1 MSAVYDPAASTIT
14 GVAPVSGATTLNT
27 ETLARALAATPGANA
42 WEVEVLS
49 DEQAQL
55 YVIGDAVESRRT
67 VVNRSSH
74 ATIFN
79 LHAPHASGAEG
90 QNGAQPA
97 SQAMGRAELSLLAED
112 AANPDRLTARLADG
126 VTMASLTDN
135 PPYTL
140 PKPSEYA
147 FPMPPLV
154 DPVLQRDAAGALD
167 RARVQLEVAVAAQ
180 PNVSLSSA
188 EFFAT
193 RRERSFRNS
202 QGVRG
207 SYQET
212 EVFLDLVLIASDR
225 GNSAEMH
232 AELKRRR
239 LEDLQIAGTV
249 AAYATFARHS
259 LYATTPSTARGPV
272 ILSGEA
278 LANFFS
284 PLAFSSGNPILT
296 QTSAQAAYQHL
307 SRFSVGDF
315 ITGDEPRGD
324 RLNLSSDP
332 LRPYGVRSYRFDAD
346 GLPATE
352 VALIEN
358 GVLRRQW
365 ADARYA
371 AYLGVTPTGQTG
383 NLAVGR
389 GSASLDA
396 LRALDGAPVYE
407 IVSFSAFGPDPVT
420 GDFTAEIRLGYQHD
434 ATGVRPIKGGSLTGN
449 IFTALQDVRFSANA
463 YTDGVYYGPA
473 AARFGDLSVAGS

>member
-1 MSAVYDPAASTIT
+1 MGGAAL
-14 GVAPVSGATTLNT
+14 SGAQALNT
-27 ETLARALAATPGANA
+27 QTLAHALAATPGANA
-42 WEVEVLS
+42 WEVEVLN

-55 YVIGDAVESRRT
+55 YIIGDAVESRRT
-67 VVNRSSH
+67 VVSQRAQ

-79 LHAPHASGAEG
+79 LHAPHASGASGE
-90 QNGAQPA
+90 NGAQPPQ
-97 SQAMGRAELSLLAED
+97 SAMGRAELSLLAED
-112 AANPDRLTARLADG
+112 AANANRLAARMADG

-135 PPYTL
+135 PPYAL

-154 DPVLQRDAAGALD
+154 DPVVLRGAADALD

-180 PNVSLSSA
+180 PNVTLGSA

-225 GNSAEMH
+225 GASAEMH

-259 LYATTPSTARGPV
+259 LYATTPPTARGPV

-278 LANFFS
+278 LANYFS
-284 PLAFSSGNPILT
+284 PLLFTGNAWVM

-307 SRFSVGDF
+307 SRFNVGDY
-315 ITGDEPRGD
+315 ITGEEPRGD
-324 RLNLSSDP
+324 RLTLTSDP

-358 GVLRRQW
+358 SVLRRQW

-371 AYLGVTPTGQTG
+371 AYLGVEPTGRTG

-389 GSASLDA
+389 GAASLDA

-407 IVSFSAFGPDPVT
+407 VVSFSAFAPDQVT
-420 GDFTAEIRLGYQHD
+420 GDFSAEIRLGYLHD
-434 ATGVRPIKGGSLTGN
+434 ARGVRPIKGGTLSGN
-449 IFTALQDVRFSANA
+449 VFTALQDVRFSASA

-473 AARFGDLSVAGS
+473 AARFGELSVAGS

>member
-1 MSAVYDPAASTIT
+1 MSAVYDPSASTI
-14 GVAPVSGATTLNT
+14 SGAAPSSGAQALNT
-27 ETLARALAATPGANA
+27 QTLAAALAATPGAHA
-42 WEVEVLS
+42 WEVEVLG
-49 DEQAQL
+49 DQQAQL

-67 VVNRSSH
+67 VVNQSSH
-74 ATIFN
+74 VTIFN
-79 LHAPHASGAEG
+79 LHAPHAAPGGG

-97 SQAMGRAELSLLAED
+97 SQAMGRAELALLPED
-112 AANPDRLTARLADG
+112 AANPDRLAARLADG

-135 PPYTL
+135 PPYPL
-140 PKPSEYA
+140 PRPSEYA
-147 FPMPPLV
+147 FPMPQLV
-154 DPVLQRDAAGALD
+154 DPVVLRDAEGALD

-212 EVFLDLVLIASDR
+212 EVFLDLVLIATDR

-259 LYATTPSTARGPV
+259 LYATTPPTARGPV

-284 PLAFSSGNPILT
+284 PLRFAGNPMLM

-307 SRFSVGDF
+307 NRVNVGDF
-315 ITGDEPRGD
+315 ISGEEPRGD
-324 RLNLSSDP
+324 RLNLTSDP

-346 GLPATE
+346 GLPATA
-352 VALIEN
+352 VALVEN
-358 GVLRRQW
+358 GVLQQQW

-371 AYLGVTPTGQTG
+371 TYLGVTPTGQVG

-389 GSASLDA
+389 GSASLEA
-396 LRALDGAPVYE
+396 LRALAGAPVYE
-407 IVSFSAFGPDPVT
+407 IVAFSAFSPDPVS
-420 GDFTAEIRLGYQHD
+420 GDFTAEIRLGYRHD
-434 ATGVRPIKGGSLTGN
+434 TTGVRPIKGGALTGN
-449 IFTALQDVRFSANA
+449 VFTALQDVRFSAA
-463 YTDGVYYGPA
+463 AFTDGVYYGPA
-473 AARFGDLSVAGS
+473 AARFGDLSVAGA

>member
-1 MSAVYDPAASTIT
+1 MSAVYDPSAFTTS
-14 GVAPVSGATTLNT
+14 GVATPSGAQTLNT
-27 ETLARALAATPGANA
+27 ETLANALAATPGANA

-49 DEQAQL
+49 DDQAQL

-67 VVNRSSH
+67 VTNQRAK

-79 LHAPHASGAEG
+79 LHAPHAATSGE
-90 QNGAQPA
+90 NGAQPA
-97 SQAMGRAELSLLAED
+97 QQAMGRAEISLLSED
-112 AANPDRLTARLADG
+112 SANPNQLASRLADG

-140 PKPSEYA
+140 PGPSEYT

-154 DPVLQRDAAGALD
+154 DPVVLRGAADALD
-167 RARVQLEVAVAAQ
+167 RARVQLEVAIAAE
-180 PNVSLSSA
+180 PNVTLSSA
-188 EFFAT
+188 EFYAT

-239 LEDLQIAGTV
+239 LEDLQIPGTV

-259 LYATTPSTARGPV
+259 LYATTPPTARGPV

-284 PLAFSSGNPILT
+284 PLIFGGNPLLT
-296 QTSAQAAYQHL
+296 QTSAQAAYQRL
-307 SRFSVGDF
+307 SRFNVGDF
-315 ITGDEPRGD
+315 ISGEEPTGD
-324 RLNLSSDP
+324 RLNLTSDP

-352 VALIEN
+352 VALVEN
-358 GVLRRQW
+358 GALTHLW

-371 AYLGVTPTGQTG
+371 TYLGVAPTGQVG

-389 GSASLDA
+389 GTASLDE
-396 LRALDGAPVYE
+396 LRRLEGAPVYE

-420 GDFTAEIRLGYQHD
+420 GDFSSEIRLGYRHD
-434 ATGVRPIKGGSLTGN
+434 ANGVRPIKGGTLSGN
-449 IFTALQDVRFSANA
+449 IFTALQDVRFSASA
-463 YTDGVYYGPA
+463 YTDGLYYGPA
-473 AARFGDLSVAGS
+473 AARFGELSISGS